1 MHKKE
6 VQKKMASHQH
16 HDSKAFLKQASTT
29 YPRVTNLS
37 SRVRER
43 VNTALKRTAFEAI
56 PDYDPGTSIIQ
67 ATNSYTVT
75 VNLNDVLSVKF
86 DSYYYPE
93 MAAHGVTGVSA
104 VTLDLRTGNRYPF
117 ECLFRTGVNYEAV
130 INRIIEEQIV
140 ANQIPMLKPF
150 EGVSEDQEYY
160 LTPDT
165 LVIFYPPYE
174 YTPGAYGVL
183 EFKIPYTQIRE
194 IIDPMGPIGRIM
206 NMQC

>member
-1 MHKKE
+1 
-6 VQKKMASHQH
+6 MALEQR
-16 HDSKAFLKQASTT
+16 DSQAFLKQASTT
-29 YPRVTNLS
+29 YPRITNLS
-37 SRVRER
+37 SRARDR
-43 VNTALKRTAFEAI
+43 ANSALKRTAFEAI

-67 ATNSYTVT
+67 ASNSYTVM

-117 ECLFRTGVNYEAV
+117 ESLFRRGSNYEAV

-150 EGVSEDQEYY
+150 EGVTEDQEYY

-183 EFKIPYTQIRE
+183 EFPIPYSQIRE
-194 IIDPMGPIGRIM
+194 IIDPRGPIGRIT
-206 NMQC
+206 NM